1 MMIQINALRRLIC
14 QRVLHI
20 LTSVLQNRGFRR
32 VQITLSCGSHDI
44 LTPMTTQAG
53 PPGLRI
59 NAAERLICESVLDM
73 TKRPLP
79 EVEF

>member
-14 QRVLHI
+14 QRVLHL
-20 LTSVLQNRGFRR
+20 LTSVLQNLGFRR
-32 VQITLSCGSHDI
+32 VQVTLCCGAHHI
-44 LTPMTTQAG
+44 LTPRSTQVG

-59 NAAERLICESVLDM
+59 NAAEGLICERVLDM

>member
-20 LTSVLQNRGFRR
+20 LTSVLQNLGFRR
-32 VQITLSCGSHDI
+32 VQVTLSCGAHDI

-59 NAAERLICESVLDM
+59 NAAERLICGIVLDM

-79 EVEF
+79 ESCF

>member
-14 QRVLHI
+14 QIVLHI
-20 LTSVLQNRGFRR
+20 LTSVIQDLSFRMDH
-32 VQITLSCGSHDI
+32 VTLSCGAHDI

-59 NAAERLICESVLDM
+59 NAAERLICDRVLDM

>member
-1 MMIQINALRRLIC
+1 MMIQINALSRLIC

-20 LTSVLQNRGFRR
+20 LTWVLQNLSFRR
-32 VQITLSCGSHDI
+32 VQVTLSCGAHDI

-59 NAAERLICESVLDM
+59 NAAERLICERVLDM
-73 TKRPLP
+73 TKRPFP
-79 EVEF
+79 EVQF